1 MVVKAQDIISRMAL
15 PTLDVHKAYSLAR
28 RGRTRGIVDT
38 VAKKDGRLR
47 RAIFRIAPFAS
58 FAGLSALTA
67 VDGIDP
73 LTVLFGIGALVAG
86 KRLLD
91 RRGNERRELKRRAR
105 ANAAELGKVAREDGI
120 AAAQMKRL
128 AALQEGVLESFELL
142 PEEHRP
148 LLFEDLRA
156 VVEEIEASVLLARR
170 RSALRWHLEAVD
182 RRAIIQR
189 IRGLEEELKE
199 IEEGSALRASFEA
212 ALESRR
218 GELAVYNELPRAIG
232 LINAQLEGMESLLAN
247 LRGELLAVDPS
258 STSLALE
265 SRLVS
270 IKDRV
275 AYYRRSLEE
284 VNRSTER
291 LATDSPEVLA
301 SERTV
306 RMLPGR

>member
-1 MVVKAQDIISRMAL
+1 VN
-15 PTLDVHKAYSLAR
+15 
-28 RGRTRGIVDT
+28 T
-38 VAKKDGRLR
+38 VAKRDGGLR

-91 RRGNERRELKRRAR
+91 RRGNQRRELKRRAR
-105 ANAAELGKVAREDGI
+105 ANAKELGRVAREDRI
-120 AAAQMKRL
+120 AASQMKRL

-156 VVEEIEASVLLARR
+156 VVDEVEASVMLARR
-170 RSALRWHLEAVD
+170 RTALRGHLEAVK
-182 RRAIIQR
+182 RRAIVGR
-189 IRGLEEELKE
+189 IRGLEKELKGLQ
-199 IEEGSALRASFEA
+199 EGSVLRASFEA

-218 GELAVYNELPRAIG
+218 GELAVYDEIPRAIG
-232 LINAQLEGMESLLAN
+232 LINAQLEGIESLLAN
-247 LRGELLAVDPS
+247 LRGELLSVDPS
-258 STSLALE
+258 IPPLALE
-265 SRLVS
+265 SKLVS
-270 IKDRV
+270 LKDSV
-275 AYYRRSLEE
+275 AYFRRGLEE
-284 VNRSTER
+284 VNRSTEQ
-291 LATDSPEVLA
+291 LAADSPEVLA

-306 RMLPGR
+306 RRLPGR